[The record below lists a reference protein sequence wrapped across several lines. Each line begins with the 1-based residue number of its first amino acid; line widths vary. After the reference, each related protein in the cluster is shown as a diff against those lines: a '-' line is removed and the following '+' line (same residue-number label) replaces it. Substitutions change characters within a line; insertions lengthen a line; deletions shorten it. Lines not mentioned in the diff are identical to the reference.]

1 MFNYQYIYTPIPPT
15 LNKRG
20 SHIPA
25 YSGLCAP
32 WHLRGTCASKQCTLS
47 ILCPI
52 LCILFEACYGTCGVV
67 GWRACDVTVTLMH
80 VIGARVLL
88 TNRHRQPGRQIQRP
102 VHATVHRAC
111 TMSCQLLNVMT
122 SCRLT
127 SVCSVTSTTY
137 EICSPVHCRST
148 LHNIITAHAADC
160 RCMTQTV
167 YRYKD

>member
-32 WHLRGTCASKQCTLS
+32 WHLRGTCALKQCTLS

-67 GWRACDVTVTLMH
+67 GWRACDRDGDVD
-80 VIGARVLL
+80 A
-88 TNRHRQPGRQIQRP
+88 RHRCTCAVNQQTPAARQADTTPSARNSTQS
-102 VHATVHRAC
+102 VH
-111 TMSCQLLNVMT
+111 NVM
-122 SCRLT
+122 SAAQCHDQLQ
-127 SVCSVTSTTY
+127 VDKCLQ
-137 EICSPVHCRST
+137 CH
-148 LHNIITAHAADC
+148 LHHIRNLQPRALPQHTA
-160 RCMTQTV
+160 
-167 YRYKD
+167 